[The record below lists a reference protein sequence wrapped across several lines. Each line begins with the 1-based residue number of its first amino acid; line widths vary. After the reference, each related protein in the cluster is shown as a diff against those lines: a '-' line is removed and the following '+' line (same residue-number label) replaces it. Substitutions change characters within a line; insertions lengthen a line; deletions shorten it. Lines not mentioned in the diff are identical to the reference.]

1 MDESSSRSLH
11 LLIARASEKD
21 GQARIVIEEM
31 VMGLDRSGSAD
42 DVVQALQML
51 ATLGTDELYQQILA
65 RLQDHDHRD
74 RQQHPIIG

>member
-1 MDESSSRSLH
+1 
-11 LLIARASEKD
+11 
-21 GQARIVIEEM
+21 
-31 VMGLDRSGSAD
+31 
-42 DVVQALQML
+42 ML